1 MREGRMP
8 RSTIDLQV
16 PLPHDSTSDSTP
28 EPQFLP
34 FFKPTDLLV
43 EKVRSMGERNK
54 QQDASDATWIYNDLA
69 LQQGRVNLA
78 KANKRLSSE
87 ELEAAKKNHPHMSEI
102 LDAIAVA

>member
-8 RSTIDLQV
+8 RSTVNLPV
-16 PLPHDSTSDSTP
+16 TLPHDSATNSTP
-28 EPQFLP
+28 EPRSLP

-54 QQDASDATWIYNDLA
+54 RMDATDTTWIYNDLA
-69 LQQGRVNLA
+69 LQQGRADLE

-87 ELEAAKKNHPHMSEI
+87 EVEAAKKNFPHMSDI
-102 LDAIAVA
+102 LDAITAA